1 MQEESQKIQNLNYL
15 IDHTALKHEDFNA
28 NTLLK
33 LAKEALEYK
42 FNSICIRPQWLKD
55 FFTWS
60 KSARQALPTISV
72 VIGFPDKPMKLEKL
86 GLEKCLLNFQSPI
99 DQKLEEARIALN
111 DLISAGQKIIE
122 LDPVLNIYPLVNL
135 KESLVQEISAYL
147 KLAKSYKQ
155 EYPELTIKLKPIF
168 SSELLI
174 KSAQSQ
180 GLEQDY
186 YLKISVE
193 ALCQARSE
201 IFDSSQKFQISYKN
215 STGFISGLDLQKGSW
230 ACGQADSLVARIA
243 KYLNIYDP
251 QYLIGIKASGGV
263 KTLDEIIKILKDSDS
278 RLTHIG
284 TSSGVEITQKIF

>member
-1 MQEESQKIQNLNYL
+1 MKAESQKIQNLNYL

-60 KSARQALPTISV
+60 KSARQGLPTISV
-72 VIGFPDKPMKLEKL
+72 VIGFPDKPMDLEKL
-86 GLEKCLLNFQSPI
+86 GLEKCLLNFQAPI

-111 DLISAGQKIIE
+111 DLISAGQKNIE
-122 LDPVLNIYPLVNL
+122 LDPVLNINPGADFKKTLTN
-135 KESLVQEISAYL
+135 EISAYIE
-147 KLAKSYKQ
+147 LAKSYIKK
-155 EYPELTIKLKPIF
+155 YPDLIIKLKPIF

-174 KSAQSQ
+174 KSAQAL
-180 GLEQDY
+180 GLEQDF

-284 TSSGVEITQKIF
+284 TSSGVEIFSS